1 MTRPRS
7 CLVSAADTPYYHCI
21 GRCVR
26 RAYLCGK
33 DPVSG
38 RSFDHR
44 KALIAE
50 RLARLTEVFA
60 IELCAYALMSNH
72 YHLVVRLV
80 PARAAEWHDVEVVNR
95 WRQLFT
101 GPDCMD
107 RYLAGASLLDHEREL
122 LATLIPRWRARLAD
136 LSWFM
141 RCLNEHI
148 ARLANAEDDCTG
160 RFWEGRFKSQALL
173 DETALLSAMAYVDL
187 NPVRA
192 GLATTIADSAHTSAQ
207 QRIAEVLAGPD
218 ATTPKTKP
226 RLAAFAGAL
235 RETVESIPFNL
246 QDYLDLL
253 DSTGRAVHPDKRG
266 MIPETTPRLLGTLG
280 VPLTEWLTSVAD
292 FHALFG
298 PFIGAPHRLS
308 ALAARRG
315 WRWIRG
321 RTAARRL
328 YRCSNE

>member
-1 MTRPRS
+1 
-7 CLVSAADTPYYHCI
+7 
-21 GRCVR
+21 
-26 RAYLCGK
+26 
-33 DPVSG
+33 
-38 RSFDHR
+38 
-44 KALIAE
+44 
-50 RLARLTEVFA
+50 
-60 IELCAYALMSNH
+60 
-72 YHLVVRLV
+72 
-80 PARAAEWHDVEVVNR
+80 
-95 WRQLFT
+95 
-101 GPDCMD
+101 
-107 RYLAGASLLDHEREL
+107 
-122 LATLIPRWRARLAD
+122 
-136 LSWFM
+136 M

-298 PFIGAPHRLS
+298 LFIGAPHRLS